1 MCGAL
6 RAYRTLKGCQGCVG
20 LKFER
25 NDQYYF
31 LPFAKVPPPQA
42 ETLSYDVI
50 SPIRDPPEM
59 SLRNLSIARRA
70 GLGFALIALLV
81 ALLGFFA
88 LSNMASIR
96 ASAVQV
102 ESGLVPKMR
111 LVADIREIM
120 LRIRTISL
128 RMALDP
134 NPASIPQYRSQ
145 MDTRSQDLTKR
156 LAELDAVIDTPQVR
170 ALYDQFQGSLRQY
183 QQGLAQSFVLADK
196 QQGAELNKL
205 LLVDMKTVI
214 DGSGAQL
221 NALADYYN
229 AQINQQ
235 GQLAESQYSRSR
247 TMVFGFVLLAAL
259 STVALAWLLTR
270 SIVGPLS
277 HAVRAAENV
286 AQGDLTQ
293 TVDVTGDDE
302 VTRLLVALKTM
313 QANLRGTLQL
323 IRQSAGQMASAATDL
338 NGITDQSSRSLQK
351 QTAEIEQAATAV
363 NEMTSAA
370 DEVARNAVSTSE
382 STRVSNETAREGQH
396 RVGETVSAIQALS
409 TNIGETSTLVQN
421 LAEQSRD
428 IGKVLDVIRSIAE
441 QTNLLAL
448 NAAIEAAR
456 AGESGRGFA
465 VVADEVRA
473 LAHRTQQSTLEIDQ
487 MVTAM
492 RTGSDHALTSMQSS
506 TQRATDTLALAE
518 GAGGALSQITDS
530 IDQIHQ
536 RNLVIAS
543 AAEEQA
549 QVAKEV
555 DRNIVNIRDLSAQSS
570 SGAGQINGSSRELAQ
585 LAASLN
591 EAVARFQL

>member
-1 MCGAL
+1 
-6 RAYRTLKGCQGCVG
+6 
-20 LKFER
+20 
-25 NDQYYF
+25 
-31 LPFAKVPPPQA
+31 
-42 ETLSYDVI
+42 
-50 SPIRDPPEM
+50 M
-59 SLRNLSIARRA
+59 SLRSLSIARRA

-81 ALLGFFA
+81 AMLGFFA

-96 ASAVQV
+96 ESAVQV

-111 LVADIREIM
+111 LVSDIREIM

-134 NPASIPQYRSQ
+134 NPASMPQYRSQ

-156 LAELDAVIDTPQVR
+156 LADLNAVIDTPEVR
-170 ALYDQFQGSLRQY
+170 TLYDQFQVSLRQY

-196 QQGAELNKL
+196 QQGVELNKL
-205 LLVDMKTVI
+205 LLVDMKTVV
-214 DGSGAQL
+214 DGSGSQL

-235 GQLAESQYSRSR
+235 GQAAESQYSRSR
-247 TMVFGFVLLAAL
+247 TMVFGFVILAGL

-270 SIVGPLS
+270 SIVGPLGQ
-277 HAVRAAENV
+277 AMRAAENV

-293 TVDVTGDDE
+293 TVQVTGNDE
-302 VTRLLVALKTM
+302 VTRLLVALQSM
-313 QANLRGTLQL
+313 QGSLRSTLQL
-323 IRQSAGQMASAATDL
+323 IRQSAGQMAASATDL
-338 NGITDQSSRSLQK
+338 NGITDQSSRSLQQ

-370 DEVARNAVSTSE
+370 EEVARNAVSTSE
-382 STRVSNETAREGQH
+382 STRLSNETAREGQH
-396 RVGETVSAIQALS
+396 RVGETVTAIQALS
-409 TNIGETSTLVQN
+409 SNIGETSILVQN

-492 RTGSDHALTSMQSS
+492 RTGSNQALTSMQSS
-506 TQRATDTLALAE
+506 TQRATDTLILAE

-530 IDQIHQ
+530 IDQIYQ

-570 SGAGQINGSSRELAQ
+570 SGAGQINGSSHELAR
-585 LAASLN
+585 LAVELN
-591 EAVARFQL
+591 QAVARFQL

>member
-1 MCGAL
+1 
-6 RAYRTLKGCQGCVG
+6 
-20 LKFER
+20 
-25 NDQYYF
+25 
-31 LPFAKVPPPQA
+31 
-42 ETLSYDVI
+42 
-50 SPIRDPPEM
+50 M
-59 SLRNLSIARRA
+59 SLRSLSIARRA

-96 ASAVQV
+96 ARAVQV

-128 RMALDP
+128 RMALDT
-134 NPASIPQYRSQ
+134 NPANLSTYRGQ
-145 MDTRSQDLTKR
+145 MDTRSQDLTKK
-156 LAELDAVIDTPQVR
+156 LVELDALVDTPEVR
-170 ALYDQFQGSLRQY
+170 ALYDQFQVSLRQY

-205 LLVDMKTVI
+205 LLVDMKTVV

-221 NALADYYN
+221 NALSDYYN
-229 AQINQQ
+229 GQINQL
-235 GQLAESQYSRSR
+235 GQAAEAQYSRSL
-247 TMVFGFVLLAAL
+247 TMVFGFVILAGV

-270 SIVGPLS
+270 SIVGPLGQ
-277 HAVRAAENV
+277 AMRAAENV
-286 AQGDLTQ
+286 ARGDLTQ
-293 TVDVTGDDE
+293 TVEVSGDDE
-302 VTRLLVALKTM
+302 VTRLLVALQSM
-313 QANLRGTLQL
+313 QGNLRDTLQL
-323 IRQSAGQMASAATDL
+323 IRQSAVQMSASATDL
-338 NGITDQSSRSLQK
+338 NGITDQSSRSLQQ

-382 STRVSNETAREGQH
+382 STRLSNETAREGQH

-409 TNIGETSTLVQN
+409 SNIGETSTLVQN

-492 RTGSDHALTSMQSS
+492 RTGSNDALASMQSS
-506 TQRATDTLALAE
+506 TQRATETLSLAE
-518 GAGGALSQITDS
+518 GAGGALSRITDS
-530 IDQIHQ
+530 IDEIHQ

-570 SGAGQINGSSRELAQ
+570 SGAGQVSGSSQELAR
-585 LAASLN
+585 LAVALN
-591 EAVARFQL
+591 DAVARFRL

>member
-1 MCGAL
+1 
-6 RAYRTLKGCQGCVG
+6 
-20 LKFER
+20 
-25 NDQYYF
+25 
-31 LPFAKVPPPQA
+31 
-42 ETLSYDVI
+42 
-50 SPIRDPPEM
+50 M
-59 SLRNLSIARRA
+59 SLRSLSIARRA

-96 ASAVQV
+96 ARAVQV

-134 NPASIPQYRSQ
+134 NPANLSTYRGQ
-145 MDTRSQDLTKR
+145 MDTRSQDLTKK
-156 LAELDAVIDTPQVR
+156 LTELDALVDTPEVR
-170 ALYDQFQGSLRQY
+170 ALYDQFQVSLRQY
-183 QQGLAQSFVLADK
+183 QQALAQSFVLADK

-205 LLVDMKTVI
+205 LLVDMKTVV

-221 NALADYYN
+221 NALSDYYN
-229 AQINQQ
+229 GQINQL
-235 GQLAESQYSRSR
+235 GQAAEAQYSRSL
-247 TMVFGFVLLAAL
+247 TMVFGFVILAGV

-270 SIVGPLS
+270 SIVGPLGQ
-277 HAVRAAENV
+277 AMRAAENV
-286 AQGDLTQ
+286 ARGDLTQ
-293 TVDVTGDDE
+293 TVEVSGDDE
-302 VTRLLVALKTM
+302 VTRLLVALQSM
-313 QANLRGTLQL
+313 QGNLRDTLQL
-323 IRQSAGQMASAATDL
+323 IRQSAVQMSASATDL
-338 NGITDQSSRSLQK
+338 NGITDQSSRSLQQ

-382 STRVSNETAREGQH
+382 STRLSNETAREGQH

-409 TNIGETSTLVQN
+409 SNIGETSTLVQN

-492 RTGSDHALTSMQSS
+492 RTGSNDALASMQSS
-506 TQRATDTLALAE
+506 TQRATETLSLAE
-518 GAGGALSQITDS
+518 GAGGALSRITDS
-530 IDQIHQ
+530 IDEIHQ

-570 SGAGQINGSSRELAQ
+570 SGAGQVSGSSQELAR
-585 LAASLN
+585 LAVALN
-591 EAVARFQL
+591 DAVARFRL

>member
-1 MCGAL
+1 M
-6 RAYRTLKGCQGCVG
+6 RTI
-20 LKFER
+20 
-25 NDQYYF
+25 
-31 LPFAKVPPPQA
+31 A
-42 ETLSYDVI
+42 
-50 SPIRDPPEM
+50 M

-96 ASAVQV
+96 ESAVQV

-111 LVADIREIM
+111 LVSDIREIM

-128 RMALDP
+128 RMALDS
-134 NPASIPQYRSQ
+134 NPASIAQYRSQ
-145 MDTRSQDLTKR
+145 MDTRSQDLAKK
-156 LAELDAVIDTPQVR
+156 LADLNAVIDTPEVR
-170 ALYDQFQGSLRQY
+170 NLYDQFQVSLRQY
-183 QQGLAQSFVLADK
+183 QQGLTQSFILADK
-196 QQGAELNKL
+196 QQTAELNKL
-205 LLVDMKTVI
+205 LLVDMKTVV
-214 DGSGAQL
+214 DGSGNQL

-229 AQINQQ
+229 AQINLQ
-235 GQLAESQYSRSR
+235 GQTAESQYSRSR

-270 SIVGPLS
+270 SIVGPLN

-293 TVDVTGDDE
+293 TVEVTGDDE
-302 VTRLLVALKTM
+302 VTRLLVALQTM
-313 QANLRGTLQL
+313 QGSLRSTLQL
-323 IRQSAGQMASAATDL
+323 IRQSAGQMAASATDL

-382 STRVSNETAREGQH
+382 STRLSNETARDGQQ

-409 TNIGETSTLVQN
+409 TNIGETSSLVQN
-421 LAEQSRD
+421 LADQSRD

-487 MVTAM
+487 MVSAM
-492 RTGSDHALTSMQSS
+492 RTGSSEALTSMQSS
-506 TQRATDTLALAE
+506 TQRASETLVLAE

-570 SGAGQINGSSRELAQ
+570 SGAGQINGSSHELAR
-585 LAASLN
+585 LAVSLN

>member
-1 MCGAL
+1 
-6 RAYRTLKGCQGCVG
+6 
-20 LKFER
+20 
-25 NDQYYF
+25 
-31 LPFAKVPPPQA
+31 
-42 ETLSYDVI
+42 
-50 SPIRDPPEM
+50 M
-59 SLRNLSIARRA
+59 SLRSLSIARRA

-96 ASAVQV
+96 ESAVQV

-111 LVADIREIM
+111 LVSDIREIM

-134 NPASIPQYRSQ
+134 NPASLSQYRSQ
-145 MDTRSQDLTKR
+145 MDTRSQDLTKK
-156 LAELDAVIDTPQVR
+156 LADLNAVIDTPEVR
-170 ALYDQFQGSLRQY
+170 NLYDQFQVSLRQY
-183 QQGLAQSFVLADK
+183 QQGLTQSFILADK
-196 QQGAELNKL
+196 QQTAELNKL
-205 LLVDMKTVI
+205 LLVDMKTVV
-214 DGSGAQL
+214 DGSGNQL

-229 AQINQQ
+229 AQINLQ
-235 GQLAESQYSRSR
+235 GQTAELQYSRSR

-302 VTRLLVALKTM
+302 VTRLLVALQSM
-313 QANLRGTLQL
+313 QGSLRSTLQL
-323 IRQSAGQMASAATDL
+323 IRQSAGQMAASATDL
-338 NGITDQSSRSLQK
+338 NGITDQSRRSLQK

-382 STRVSNETAREGQH
+382 STRLSNETARDGQQ

-409 TNIGETSTLVQN
+409 TNIGETSSLVQN
-421 LAEQSRD
+421 LADQSRD

-492 RTGSDHALTSMQSS
+492 RSGSSEALTSMQSS
-506 TQRATDTLALAE
+506 TQRASETLILAE

-570 SGAGQINGSSRELAQ
+570 SGAGQINGSSQELAR
-585 LAASLN
+585 LAVSLN